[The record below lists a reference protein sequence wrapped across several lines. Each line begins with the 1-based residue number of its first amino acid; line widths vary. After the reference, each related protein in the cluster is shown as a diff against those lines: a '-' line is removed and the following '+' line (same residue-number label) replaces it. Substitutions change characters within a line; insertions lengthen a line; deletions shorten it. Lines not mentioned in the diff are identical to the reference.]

1 LHFISKVWV
10 FERIAVPSHIS
21 GLCLDANC
29 VLGDRDINDF
39 HDIWSAC
46 DSSNVLITTLWD
58 NPKLYDDLGSPMY
71 VFWSDEESKE
81 SCLISALVTDRNTVP
96 KK

>member
-1 LHFISKVWV
+1 M

-21 GLCLDANC
+21 GLCLNANC
-29 VLGDRDINDF
+29 ILANRDINDF
-39 HDIWSAC
+39 NAIWLTC

-58 NPKLYDDLGSPMY
+58 NPKLYDDLGFPMY
-71 VFWSDEESKE
+71 LFWSDEESKE